1 MTIDI
6 FIQSRMFSET
16 KQVVFV
22 PETKTKVFNNINNNP
37 KVIIYVN
44 LTCLISF
51 RSCRCRLKSQ
61 QLMWQRCVKY
71 SDCIKT
77 DVQFHGATPLVA

>member
-22 PETKTKVFNNINNNP
+22 PEPKTKVFNNINNNP

-51 RSCRCRLKSQ
+51 SMMLLPSYITAIN
-61 QLMWQRCVKY
+61 V
-71 SDCIKT
+71 
-77 DVQFHGATPLVA
+77 ATMREIF